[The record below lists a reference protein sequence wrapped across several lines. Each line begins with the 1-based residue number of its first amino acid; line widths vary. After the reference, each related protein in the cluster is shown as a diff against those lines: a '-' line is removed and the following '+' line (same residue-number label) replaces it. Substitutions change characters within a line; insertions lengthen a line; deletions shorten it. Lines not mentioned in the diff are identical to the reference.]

1 MRNAITLLNV
11 KANGTDIEI
20 RMITDIVKLALK
32 KKMIKKK
39 EFKKILTITNYLTV
53 KEVVN
58 KKVCR
63 SKELITVKLDI
74 AKSVLIS

>member
-11 KANGTDIEI
+11 KANGTDIDI
-20 RMITDIVKLALK
+20 RTITDIVKLALK

>member
-1 MRNAITLLNV
+1 MRNALTLLIV

-39 EFKKILTITNYLTV
+39 EFKK
-53 KEVVN
+53 
-58 KKVCR
+58 
-63 SKELITVKLDI
+63 
-74 AKSVLIS
+74 